1 MQVPIDE
8 IIVNKRLRKD
18 LGDISSLA
26 ASIKKFGQI
35 NPIVINRKKI
45 LIAGER
51 RLEAA
56 KVLGW
61 KAINAVMVDISD
73 PLEVLEYEIEENI
86 QRQEFSPEET
96 AEASRRIYQLKNPPF
111 FLKIWISIKAFFKR
125 LFKRED

>member
-1 MQVPIDE
+1 MQVLIDE

-18 LGDISSLA
+18 LGDVSTLA
-26 ASIKKFGQI
+26 ASIKKFGLI
-35 NPIVINRKKI
+35 NPIVINKKNI

-61 KAINAVMVDISD
+61 KTIDTVIVDISD
-73 PLEVLEYEIEENI
+73 PLEILEYEIEENI

-96 AEASRRIYQLKNPPF
+96 AEASQKIYQLKNPRF
-111 FLKIWISIKAFFKR
+111 FVKIWDAVRAFFKR
-125 LFKRED
+125 LFKKED